1 MSWQR
6 HLINGFLRIGKW
18 QLQHLRAGEVRA
30 AMRFYMNRVAALQL
44 PPSWV
49 RRRLEVVGGVVC
61 EWVAV
66 PETEQEPGVVI
77 YCHGGGFM
85 AGGPASH
92 RDLAWRLSR
101 ASGQRVLL
109 VDYRLAPEA
118 PFPAQLDDV
127 AAVYRALLAA
137 GTAPE
142 RIALAGDSAGANL
155 VLAVALALRDAD
167 APLPA
172 ALVCWSAWAD
182 LTHSGESIRRNAGR
196 DALLPPSLLAQ
207 VAAFY
212 IGDRDPHD
220 SLISPVFADFTG
232 LPPLLLH
239 AAEEELLLD
248 DTLRIARSAQAAG
261 VRVEC
266 RIWPGVPHAFPVFA
280 QLLPEGR
287 DAIAQA
293 GNFLQ
298 RRLVP
303 EQVAA

>member
-6 HLINGFLRIGKW
+6 PLLNGFLRLGKW
-18 QLQHLRAGEVRA
+18 QLQHLQAAEVRA
-30 AMRFYMNRVAALQL
+30 VMRFYMNRLSHLQ
-44 PPSWV
+44 PSPSWAL
-49 RRRLEVVGGVVC
+49 RQTEGVGGVPC
-61 EWVAV
+61 EWISV
-66 PETEQEPGVVI
+66 PELEPSAGAII

-101 ASGQRVLL
+101 ASGLRVLL

-127 AAVYRALLAA
+127 MAVYRALLAA
-137 GTAPE
+137 GTGPTQL
-142 RIALAGDSAGANL
+142 ALAGDSAGANL
-155 VLAVALALRDAD
+155 VLATALALRAAGD
-167 APLPA
+167 PLPA

-182 LTHSGESIRRNAGR
+182 LTHSGDSFQRNAGR
-196 DALLPPSLLAQ
+196 DTMLPQRLLDQ
-207 VAAFY
+207 VAGFY
-212 IGDRDPHD
+212 AGERDLRDP
-220 SLISPVFADFTG
+220 LISPVFADFTG

-248 DTLRIARSAQAAG
+248 DSLRIARDAQAAG

-280 QLLPEGR
+280 QFLPEGR
-287 DAIAQA
+287 DAINQA
-293 GNFLQ
+293 GTFLR
-298 RRLVP
+298 RRLEP
-303 EQVAA
+303 EQAAA